1 MPTASKYY
9 KPYTL
14 PAAPRVRKQ
23 DTRATAAERGYDAD
37 WARLRRWYIQ
47 QHPICEWRGC
57 TQAAA
62 IVDHVLPVDARP
74 DLRLDATNLQS
85 LCRSHHGV
93 KTARDLRCRPTS

>member
-9 KPYTL
+9 RPYPGQPKP
-14 PAAPRVRKQ
+14 ARR

-37 WARLRRWYIQ
+37 WARLRRWYAGQ
-47 QHPICEWRGC
+47 YPICQWPGC
-57 TQAAA
+57 TQPMQD
-62 IVDHVLPVDARP
+62 VDHIIPIEHRP

-93 KTARDLRCRPTS
+93 KTARDLRCRPTT